1 MIKSLLRVLVAGT
14 VLGFAGTAAAE
25 VELRND
31 HPDTYYVSEG
41 DTLWDIAS
49 RFLESPWQ
57 WPELWHVSEDIENP
71 HLIYPGDVIR
81 LVYVD
86 GRPHLQLERA
96 EPVEEVKMMAD
107 GSVVKLKPEAR
118 VVSLDT
124 AIPSIPLDR
133 IQTFLL
139 DALVVT
145 PDEIEQA
152 PYVVGGEDG
161 RVIYGSGDR
170 VYARDRH
177 HSWENLGR
185 NYGFYR
191 VGEQYVDPATSE
203 VLGYE
208 ALEIGLGRVT
218 DHDGELATFNVI
230 RAREDIRVSDRVF
243 STRERKMQSVF
254 HPSAPSTKVE
264 ARIIRFFGRLSGVA
278 RNDVVVLNR
287 GAREGI
293 EDGNVLEVR
302 RAGETVKDRV
312 TGEMIRLPAETIG
325 TLVVFRTFEKV
336 SYALVVRSTKAIGM
350 NDVAVN
356 PLGSL

>member
-1 MIKSLLRVLVAGT
+1 MIKSLLRALVAGT
-14 VLGFAGTAAAE
+14 ALSLAGAAIAE
-25 VELRND
+25 VELRNG
-31 HPDTYYVSEG
+31 HPEVYYVSEG

-49 RFLESPWQ
+49 RFLDSPWQ

-86 GRPHLQLERA
+86 GEPQLQLERQA
-96 EPVEEVKMMAD
+96 PREEVKMMAD
-107 GSVVKLKPEAR
+107 GSVVKLQPEAR
-118 VVSLDT
+118 VVPLDT
-124 AIPSIPLDR
+124 AIPAIPLDR

-145 PDEIEQA
+145 PDEIEKA
-152 PYVVGGEDG
+152 PYVVGGEDS

-170 VYARDRH
+170 VYARDRYE
-177 HSWENLGR
+177 SWNNLGR

-191 VGEQYVDPATSE
+191 VGEQYVDPGTSE

-218 DHDGELATFNVI
+218 DHDGEMATFNVV
-230 RAREDIRVSDRVF
+230 RAREDIRVEDRVF
-243 STRERKMQSVF
+243 STRERKMQSIF
-254 HPSAPSTKVE
+254 YPSAPEEKVE

-278 RNDVVVLNR
+278 RNDVVVINK

-302 RAGETVKDRV
+302 RAGELVKDRV
-312 TGEMIRLPAETIG
+312 TGEMIRLPPETIG

-336 SYALVVRSTKAIGM
+336 AYALVVRSTKAISM
-350 NDVAVN
+350 KDIATN
-356 PLGSL
+356 PVGSL